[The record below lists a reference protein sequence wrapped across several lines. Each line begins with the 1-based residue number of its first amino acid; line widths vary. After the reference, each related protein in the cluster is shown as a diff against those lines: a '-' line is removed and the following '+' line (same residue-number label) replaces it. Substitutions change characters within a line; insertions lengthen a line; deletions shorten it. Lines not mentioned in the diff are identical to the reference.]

1 MLTIG
6 TNIFL
11 VKNKKKVMGQV
22 GIALLHSRG
31 GDE

>member
-1 MLTIG
+1 MLTVG
-6 TNIFL
+6 TNILL

-22 GIALLHSRG
+22 DIALLHSRD